1 MANRGASGRV
11 ISTHSLP
18 PLAERIAM
26 AERHV
31 RDGNA
36 ILQRQRN
43 LIERRRGAGYS
54 TDSSE
59 ELLARFETSQAIF
72 EDDLRR
78 FRRQQT

>member
-1 MANRGASGRV
+1 V
-11 ISTHSLP
+11 QFSTHPLR

-36 ILQRQRN
+36 ILRRQRN
-43 LIERRRGAGYS
+43 LIERRRCAGYS
-54 TDSSE
+54 TDSGE
-59 ELLARFETSQAIF
+59 ELLAQFESSQAIF

-78 FRRQQT
+78 LRRDQDSD